1 MLRSLRALFE
11 QQIAKFADEP
21 EAAHSLELAGAA
33 LLMEISR
40 ADDNVSGRER
50 AAIMSALT
58 RVFHLADDELEDLVA
73 AATEAVDS
81 AVSLFDFTVIINQ
94 RFGREQ
100 KLKLLEMLWSVAYAD
115 DKLDRYEEYY
125 VRKIADLLYISH
137 SDYIKAKLSV
147 MPASAHDR
155 E

>member
-1 MLRSLRALFE
+1 
-11 QQIAKFADEP
+11 
-21 EAAHSLELAGAA
+21 
-33 LLMEISR
+33 
-40 ADDNVSGRER
+40 
-50 AAIMSALT
+50 
-58 RVFHLADDELEDLVA
+58 
-73 AATEAVDS
+73 
-81 AVSLFDFTVIINQ
+81 
-94 RFGREQ
+94 
-100 KLKLLEMLWSVAYAD
+100 MLWSVAYAD